1 MELEAIQLRISVL
14 QIALDQMEDEQ
25 VFKYVK

>member
-14 QIALDQMEDEQ
+14 QSALDQMEDEQ